1 MTPAELRKLGKPHGH
16 GWQTRLARGLS
27 VNPRTVRRWV
37 AGTTPIRPAMA
48 ELIRLK
54 LKRPEGQKEEG

>member
-1 MTPAELRKLGKPHGH
+1 MTPAELRKLGEPHGH

-27 VNPRTVRRWV
+27 VNPRTVRRWL
-37 AGTTPIRPAMA
+37 ASKKPIRPAMA